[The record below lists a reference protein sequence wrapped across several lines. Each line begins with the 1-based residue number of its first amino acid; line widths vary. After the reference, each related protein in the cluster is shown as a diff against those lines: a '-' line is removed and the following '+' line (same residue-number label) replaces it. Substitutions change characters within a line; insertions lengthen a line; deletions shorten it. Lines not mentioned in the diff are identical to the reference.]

1 MVRPRK
7 ISSFKP
13 TLTNLAQTSHYL
25 VQFGGLDVQLRK
37 HLNVRG
43 IDYRFITNTSG
54 ILCQSAVL
62 PGSGMAT
69 VKINGN
75 RMGVTENMV
84 HSRIY
89 TPIQLEFYVDNEYK
103 ALKFLEHWME
113 FIANGA
119 TSRQNNQSKKNYHV
133 RMQYP
138 DDYKCDET
146 RIIKFDRDYREE
158 LEYKFIGMFPSDLTS
173 VPVKYDNS
181 QILKVNATF
190 KFDRYVVGR
199 FDSYSVNRGT
209 ANNIAGSKKV
219 PSSNRDNRD
228 DGNIFGIEMKTKAD
242 SSAYSTLSNT
252 LDTFTLT
259 QGRRI

>member
-13 TLTNLAQTSHYL
+13 TLTNLAQTSHYQ

-69 VKINGN
+69 AQITGN

-103 ALKFLEHWME
+103 ALKFLTFLCT
-113 FIANGA
+113 FIKRRVERG
-119 TSRQNNQSKKNYHV
+119 RVMRLGRYGRPVDHLG
-133 RMQYP
+133 
-138 DDYKCDET
+138 
-146 RIIKFDRDYREE
+146 KFW
-158 LEYKFIGMFPSDLTS
+158 
-173 VPVKYDNS
+173 N
-181 QILKVNATF
+181 
-190 KFDRYVVGR
+190 
-199 FDSYSVNRGT
+199 
-209 ANNIAGSKKV
+209 
-219 PSSNRDNRD
+219 
-228 DGNIFGIEMKTKAD
+228 FG
-242 SSAYSTLSNT
+242 
-252 LDTFTLT
+252 
-259 QGRRI
+259 

>member
-13 TLTNLAQTSHYL
+13 TLTNLAQTSHYQ
-25 VQFGGLDVQLRK
+25 VQFGGLGVQLRK

-54 ILCQSAVL
+54 ILCQSAFL
-62 PGSGMAT
+62 PGSGLAIAEI
-69 VKINGN
+69 VGN

-119 TSRQNNQSKKNYHV
+119 TSRANNQSRKNYHV
-133 RMQYP
+133 RMQFP

-190 KFDRYVVGR
+190 KYDRYVVGR

-209 ANNIAGSKKV
+209 ANNVAGNTSKK
-219 PSSNRDNRD
+219 SNTD
-228 DGNIFGIEMKTKAD
+228 FGIDTSGIDITKAD
-242 SSAYSTLSNT
+242 SSVYSDLSST

>member
-1 MVRPRK
+1 MVRPRR

-13 TLTNLAQTSHYL
+13 TLTNLAQTSHYQ
-25 VQFGGLDVQLRK
+25 VQFGGLGVQLRK

-54 ILCQSAVL
+54 ILCQSAFL
-62 PGSGMAT
+62 PGSGMALAQIT
-69 VKINGN
+69 GN

-113 FIANGA
+113 FISNGA
-119 TSRQNNQSKKNYHV
+119 TSRANNQSRKNYHV
-133 RMQYP
+133 RMQFP

-190 KFDRYVVGR
+190 TYDRYVVGR

-209 ANNIAGSKKV
+209 ANNVAGNTSKK
-219 PSSNRDNRD
+219 SNRD
-228 DGNIFGIEMKTKAD
+228 FGIDTSGIDITKAD
-242 SSAYSTLSNT
+242 SSAYSQLSST

>member
-13 TLTNLAQTSHYL
+13 TLTNLAQTSHYQ
-25 VQFGGLDVQLRK
+25 VQFGGLGVQLRK

-54 ILCQSAVL
+54 ILCQSAFL
-62 PGSGMAT
+62 PGSGLAIAEI
-69 VKINGN
+69 VGN

-89 TPIQLEFYVDNEYK
+89 TDLQLEFYVDNEYK

-119 TSRQNNQSKKNYHV
+119 TSRANNQSRKNYHV
-133 RMQYP
+133 RMQFP

-173 VPVKYDNS
+173 LPVKYDNS

-190 KFDRYVVGR
+190 KYDRYVVGR

-209 ANNIAGSKKV
+209 ANNVAGNTSKK
-219 PSSNRDNRD
+219 SNTD
-228 DGNIFGIEMKTKAD
+228 FGIDTSGIDITKAD
-242 SSAYSTLSNT
+242 SSVYSELSST

>member
-13 TLTNLAQTSHYL
+13 TLTNLAQTSHYQ
-25 VQFGGLDVQLRK
+25 VQFGGLGVQLRK

-54 ILCQSAVL
+54 ILCQSAFL
-62 PGSGMAT
+62 PGSGLAIAEI
-69 VKINGN
+69 VGN

-119 TSRQNNQSKKNYHV
+119 TSRANNQSRKNYHV
-133 RMQYP
+133 RMQFP

-173 VPVKYDNS
+173 VPVKYDDS

-190 KFDRYVVGR
+190 KYDRYVVGR

-209 ANNIAGSKKV
+209 ANNVAGNTSKK
-219 PSSNRDNRD
+219 SNTD
-228 DGNIFGIEMKTKAD
+228 FGIDTSGIDITKAD
-242 SSAYSTLSNT
+242 SSVYSDLSST

>member
-1 MVRPRK
+1 VVRPRK

-13 TLTNLAQTSHYL
+13 TLTNLAQTSHYQ
-25 VQFGGLDVQLRK
+25 VQFGGLGVQLRK

-54 ILCQSAVL
+54 ILCQSAFL
-62 PGSGMAT
+62 PGSGFAT
-69 VKINGN
+69 AEIVGN

-119 TSRQNNQSKKNYHV
+119 TSRANNQSRKNYHV
-133 RMQYP
+133 RMQFP

-173 VPVKYDNS
+173 LPVKYDNS

-190 KFDRYVVGR
+190 KYDRYVVGR

-209 ANNIAGSKKV
+209 ANNIAGNTSKK
-219 PSSNRDNRD
+219 SNTD
-228 DGNIFGIEMKTKAD
+228 FGIDTSGIDITKAD
-242 SSAYSTLSNT
+242 SSVYSDLSST

>member
-1 MVRPRK
+1 MVRPRR

-13 TLTNLAQTSHYL
+13 TLTNLAQTSHYQ
-25 VQFGGLDVQLRK
+25 VQFGGLGVQLRK

-54 ILCQSAVL
+54 ILCQSAFL
-62 PGSGMAT
+62 PGSGMALAQIT
-69 VKINGN
+69 GN

-113 FIANGA
+113 FISNGA

-190 KFDRYVVGR
+190 KYDRYVVGR

-209 ANNIAGSKKV
+209 ANNVTGNTSKK
-219 PSSNRDNRD
+219 SNTD
-228 DGNIFGIEMKTKAD
+228 FGIDTSGIDITKAD
-242 SSAYSTLSNT
+242 SSVYSQLSST

>member
-1 MVRPRK
+1 
-7 ISSFKP
+7 
-13 TLTNLAQTSHYL
+13 
-25 VQFGGLDVQLRK
+25 
-37 HLNVRG
+37 
-43 IDYRFITNTSG
+43 
-54 ILCQSAVL
+54 
-62 PGSGMAT
+62 
-69 VKINGN
+69 
-75 RMGVTENMV
+75 MGVTENMV

-119 TSRQNNQSKKNYHV
+119 TSRANNQSRKNYHV
-133 RMQYP
+133 RMQFP

-190 KFDRYVVGR
+190 KYDRYVVGR

-209 ANNIAGSKKV
+209 ANNVAGNTSKK
-219 PSSNRDNRD
+219 SNTD
-228 DGNIFGIEMKTKAD
+228 FGIDTSGIDITKAD
-242 SSAYSTLSNT
+242 SSVYSDLSST

>member
-1 MVRPRK
+1 MVRPRR

-13 TLTNLAQTSHYL
+13 TLTNLAQTSHYQ
-25 VQFGGLDVQLRK
+25 VQFGGLGVQLRK

-54 ILCQSAVL
+54 ILCQSAFL
-62 PGSGMAT
+62 PGSGFAT
-69 VKINGN
+69 TEIVGN

-119 TSRQNNQSKKNYHV
+119 TSRANNQSRKNYHV
-133 RMQYP
+133 RMQFP

-173 VPVKYDNS
+173 LPVKYDNS

-190 KFDRYVVGR
+190 KYDRYVVGR

-209 ANNIAGSKKV
+209 ANNVTGNTSKK
-219 PSSNRDNRD
+219 SNRD
-228 DGNIFGIEMKTKAD
+228 FGIDTSGIDITKAD
-242 SSAYSTLSNT
+242 SSVYSQLSST